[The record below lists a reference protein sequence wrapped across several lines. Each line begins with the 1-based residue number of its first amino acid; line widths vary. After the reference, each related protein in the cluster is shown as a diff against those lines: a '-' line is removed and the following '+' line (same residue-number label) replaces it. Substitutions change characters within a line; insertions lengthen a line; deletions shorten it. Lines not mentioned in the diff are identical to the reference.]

1 MAPFQIKD
9 IQMADAVVIG
19 RAIDYEMKE
28 GFAAFTI
35 DVERTLNGKEYATDP
50 LLTYGDAVEVSWRNS
65 TFQLPDKM
73 LDARRI
79 FALRRT
85 GKSSLPLRAPSGV
98 LFGDPEGYE
107 YTLLQAPCSGPFNLP
122 YSDLSKRDIQHILD
136 GGEPLLDFDYG
147 DPDQGAVYRVLE
159 LELLLKFAGV
169 AILALMVGLAFA
181 IRRIRKL
188 KCDDS

>member
-35 DVERTLNGKEYATDP
+35 DVERTLNGKEYATDR
-50 LLTYGDAVEVSWRNS
+50 LLTYGDTVEVSWQNS
-65 TFQLPDKM
+65 TFQLPDRL
-73 LDARRI
+73 LDARHI

-85 GKSSLPLRAPSGV
+85 GESSLPLRAPTGV

-107 YTLLQAPCSGPFNLP
+107 YTLLQAPCSRPFNLP
-122 YSDLSKRDIQHILD
+122 YSVLSERDIQHILD

-159 LELLLKFAGV
+159 LELLLKFAGGT
-169 AILALMVGLAFA
+169 ILALMIGLAFA

-188 KCDDS
+188 K